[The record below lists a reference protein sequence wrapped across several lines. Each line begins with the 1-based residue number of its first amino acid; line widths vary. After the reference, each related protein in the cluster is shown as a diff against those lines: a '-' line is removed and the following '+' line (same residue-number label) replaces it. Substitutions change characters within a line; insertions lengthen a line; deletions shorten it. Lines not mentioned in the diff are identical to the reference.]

1 MDQARGS
8 ILAGMAICWLLNV
21 AQLGIG
27 WLLLVA
33 DVRMLPAYYVMVGAI
48 GLVQVGYVVP
58 IWRLLRRKGKPRTAK
73 GMLLAAVI
81 TLIFNVVLVMLGISA
96 ALTRWHCPVL
106 RAGGS
111 VQRASLILYC
121 SYVVVRRSGDNQ
133 KISIQTS
140 SHA

>member
-21 AQLGIG
+21 AQFGVG

-58 IWRLLRRKGKPRTAK
+58 IWRLLRRKGKPRAAK

-81 TLIFNVVLVMLGISA
+81 TLIFNVVLLMLA
-96 ALTRWHCPVL
+96 YL
-106 RAGGS
+106 R
-111 VQRASLILYC
+111 
-121 SYVVVRRSGDNQ
+121 
-133 KISIQTS
+133 
-140 SHA
+140 H